1 MPHTI
6 KTAKSCVGDA
16 DRHQHEIFET
26 DGATLSANTMWG
38 NTDAQIVVNSGAW
51 SGLANSIRNY
61 VYPNNNANKANYS
74 NPEVSALLDQASVE
88 TDEAKREQLYKQ
100 VQAIV
105 HEELPYLPIFN
116 MELFIGGQA
125 GTGGILF
132 FANNN
137 HDYSLAYRI
146 ID

>member
-1 MPHTI
+1 MGQLQPR
-6 KTAKSCVGDA
+6 S
-16 DRHQHEIFET
+16 
-26 DGATLSANTMWG
+26 S
-38 NTDAQIVVNSGAW
+38 VNSGA
-51 SGLANSIRNY
+51 LAASQLDQNY
-61 VYPNNNANKANYS
+61 VYPTITRIRPNTAIRS
-74 NPEVSALLDQASVE
+74 LRSARPGVRRS
-88 TDEAKREQLYKQ
+88 DEAKREQLYKQ

-137 HDYSLAYRI
+137 HDYILAYRI